1 MSGSGTDASRA
12 LLVAFLAAARLDVGV
27 EPARAV
33 AQAAAAVGREGEPL
47 PAPLAGRPVVAGRAV
62 LRAGQ
67 ALPVALLAQPEPG
80 GTLGHAAGS
89 QQSPAPAAQAV
100 PLEGAVTG
108 QAAAVALL
116 AGPLDGGE
124 GPLGTLESENSINF
138 EQNQTQ
144 EKKWPKNDPKISLG
158 ASLLFGFFDHLVK
171 L

>member
-47 PAPLAGRPVVAGRAV
+47 PAPLAGRPVVTGRAV

-100 PLEGAVTG
+100 PLEGAV
-108 QAAAVALL
+108 
-116 AGPLDGGE
+116 AGEAGTMTFPTCPLHSGE
-124 GPLGTLESENSINF
+124 GTPRTLL
-138 EQNQTQ
+138 
-144 EKKWPKNDPKISLG
+144 KWDK
-158 ASLLFGFFDHLVK
+158 
-171 L
+171 